1 MRPGA
6 QVAAQV
12 GRWWTPRL
20 AGPVIA
26 AGAVRLGLLAVALAL
41 GGSGALNQ
49 PDTYSYLEPGRN
61 LLLHGSFVEAGLPD
75 IARTPGYALFL
86 ALLSLAGPIAAA
98 LAQVI
103 LSVLSVVLVWRLARA
118 VFADGRIALV
128 AAWIFAFE
136 PLSVIYS
143 ILLLSETLF
152 LVLFLLS
159 LAGLVEFLRCR
170 RLRGLAAAGLWLA
183 AATFVR
189 PVTYYLPIAL
199 AVGLFL
205 VLAHVPGLRW
215 KAPAVLLVS
224 VLPWL
229 AAWQIRNRVE
239 TGFGGFSS
247 IEAHNLYFFSAGDVT
262 ARVEHRS
269 LAQVDAELGYDD
281 ARLFVARHPATA
293 GWNQAQRLEFMRSQ
307 AGRVLR
313 AHPWVFLRT
322 HVEGM
327 MRTALNPGA
336 AVLVSLLGTP
346 VDGATF
352 VREQDEGP
360 VAAALQ
366 AARRFPLQTAVMAA
380 LEAVLLAMYVFAV
393 LGVVRWRAPNPCLWM
408 LLGVSLYFFAVSG
421 GVVGEARFRL
431 PVMPVLCI
439 LAAAGVMQRRRFV
452 VPRQGVGLR

>member
-1 MRPGA
+1 MCIRD
-6 QVAAQV
+6 
-12 GRWWTPRL
+12 R
-20 AGPVIA
+20 
-26 AGAVRLGLLAVALAL
+26 
-41 GGSGALNQ
+41 
-49 PDTYSYLEPGRN
+49 
-61 LLLHGSFVEAGLPD
+61 
-75 IARTPGYALFL
+75 
-86 ALLSLAGPIAAA
+86 
-98 LAQVI
+98 
-103 LSVLSVVLVWRLARA
+103 
-118 VFADGRIALV
+118 
-128 AAWIFAFE
+128 
-136 PLSVIYS
+136 LSVIYS

-293 GWNQAQRLEFMRSQ
+293 GWNQAQRLEFIDVYKRQPMGCRRWPGLSY
-307 AGRVLR
+307 APPTDR
-313 AHPWVFLRT
+313 AWTCP
-322 HVEGM
+322 
-327 MRTALNPGA
+327 
-336 AVLVSLLGTP
+336 
-346 VDGATF
+346 
-352 VREQDEGP
+352 
-360 VAAALQ
+360 
-366 AARRFPLQTAVMAA
+366 
-380 LEAVLLAMYVFAV
+380 
-393 LGVVRWRAPNPCLWM
+393 
-408 LLGVSLYFFAVSG
+408 
-421 GVVGEARFRL
+421 VVGARTGRASASASA
-431 PVMPVLCI
+431 PAP
-439 LAAAGVMQRRRFV
+439 Q
-452 VPRQGVGLR
+452 PR